1 MIPSVAGGLVG
12 QRLGDYE
19 LTALLGAGGMA
30 EVYRALD
37 VDMDRAVAVK
47 VLPAALSADSGYAA
61 RFRAEVRRVAALD
74 HPYIVPIYHYGEER
88 GLLYLVMP
96 ILKESLRDRL
106 ERERIPLADATRYAT
121 EIATGLDMAHAQ
133 GIVHRAIKP
142 ENILLDEGGAALLSD
157 FVIARELST
166 LANGRKTPALAPIHT
181 PLDGV
186 AYMAPEQLRGASVDQ
201 RADVYAL
208 GAVLYE
214 LLTGVAP
221 HEAPTPY
228 EVAALAL
235 TQPITP
241 PSQHNPRVWPEL
253 ERVVLLAL
261 SADPAERYQD
271 MRAFTLDLHHA
282 LARQPSS
289 ATREAP
295 TPSAPIAALA
305 AVAAPARSTSS
316 ARATPR
322 LASASAVA
330 TLPPQPA
337 AVTARPAPA
346 WLLRP
351 RFLPRFLPGSISEA
365 GLAFAALIA
374 VLLIAH
380 LALGTPMPGV
390 FVGST
395 NGLGALGNDPTGQTA
410 TSGSASPTKTS
421 GGSQGS
427 GTTSSGSTSDPTG
440 VSGGTPSGGSN
451 TIASG
456 TPTSGSGVTSTPS
469 SGSTPG
475 GSGGG
480 AGGSPGGP
488 PSSTPTASPTNPTAP
503 PPSLALNPASL
514 QLTQIST
521 SGGSNGTCAATQTV
535 TNTGANAATWQWG
548 ALPVSM
554 HFTLNGQPAPGNWPN
569 GTLGPG
575 ASTTLQITLGC
586 SDLKSAY
593 TVSVGVTDTSTGKSA
608 AYSVTITP

>member
-1 MIPSVAGGLVG
+1 MIPSVAGGLTG

-30 EVYRALD
+30 EVYRGLD

-47 VLPAALSADSGYAA
+47 VLPAALSADPGYAA

-74 HPYIVPIYHYGEER
+74 HPHIVPIYHYGEER

-106 ERERIPLADATRYAT
+106 ERGQIPLADATRYAT
-121 EIATGLDMAHAQ
+121 EIAAALDTAHAQ
-133 GIVHRAIKP
+133 GIIHRDVKP
-142 ENILLDEGGAALLSD
+142 ENILLDEAGAALLTD
-157 FVIARELST
+157 FAIARELPMPM
-166 LANGRKTPALAPIHT
+166 NGRKTPTLSPIHT

-186 AYMAPEQLRGASVDQ
+186 AYLAPEQLRGVSVDQ

-214 LLTGVAP
+214 LLTGVTP

-235 TQPITP
+235 TQPILP
-241 PSQHNPRVWPEL
+241 PSARNPAVWPEL
-253 ERVVLLAL
+253 ERVVLTALA
-261 SADPAERYQD
+261 ADPAARHPD
-271 MRAFTLDLHHA
+271 MRAFMLDLRRA
-282 LARQPSS
+282 LAQQPSS
-289 ATREAP
+289 AAREAP
-295 TPSAPIAALA
+295 APSAP
-305 AVAAPARSTSS
+305 VAAPATQARLAQLTSS
-316 ARATPR
+316 ARVTPR
-322 LASASAVA
+322 LAPALADTTP
-330 TLPPQPA
+330 TL
-337 AVTARPAPA
+337 RPAPSARLARA
-346 WLLRP
+346 WRSRP
-351 RFLPRFLPGSISEA
+351 RFLPRFLPGSVSEA

-374 VLLIAH
+374 ILLVAH

-395 NGLGALGNDPTGQTA
+395 DGLGAFGTNPTGQTA

-421 GGSQGS
+421 GGSQGG
-427 GTTSSGSTSDPTG
+427 GTTSSGSATNPTG
-440 VSGGTPSGGSN
+440 TSGGTSSDGSN
-451 TIASG
+451 TTASG
-456 TPTSGSGVTSTPS
+456 TPTSGAGTTATPS

-480 AGGSPGGP
+480 SGGSPGGP
-488 PSSTPTASPTNPTAP
+488 SSSTPTAIPTNSTAS
-503 PPSLALNPASL
+503 PPSLALSPASL

-521 SGGSNGTCAATQTV
+521 SGGSSGTCAATQTV
-535 TNTGANAATWQWG
+535 TNSGANAVTWQWG

-554 HFTLNGQPAPGNWPN
+554 HFNLNGQPAAGNWPN

-575 ASTTLQITLGC
+575 ASATLQITLGC

-593 TVSVGVTDTSTGKSA
+593 TVSVNVTDTSTGKSV